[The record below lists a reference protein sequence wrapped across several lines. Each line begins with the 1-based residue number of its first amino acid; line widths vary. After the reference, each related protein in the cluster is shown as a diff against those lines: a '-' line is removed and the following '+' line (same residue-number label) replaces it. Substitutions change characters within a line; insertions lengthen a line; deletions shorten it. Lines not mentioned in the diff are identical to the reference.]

1 MKNTCSIFVLS
12 VMVSFLPFNGF
23 AQGAHTK
30 EITEDYNWLV
40 KELKLSEEEASAFI
54 PIFSRN
60 EEKQLLLLELEKS
73 AMSQLESS
81 IRTGDKEI
89 DYIFLKYIEAREANQ
104 NQHVK
109 AYKEYM
115 TILPVDKLFLFYKI
129 WPREIP
135 SSLEELPEV
144 EYDEKEEKTKFD
156 IIPCR

>member
-1 MKNTCSIFVLS
+1 MKNTCLFFVLS
-12 VMVSFLPFNGF
+12 AMVSFLSFNGF
-23 AQGAHTK
+23 AQGTRTK
-30 EITEDYNWLV
+30 EISEVSKWLV

-54 PIFSRN
+54 PIFQKN
-60 EEKQLLLLELEKS
+60 EKEQLLLFELEKS

-81 IRTGDKEI
+81 IRNGDKEI
-89 DYIFLKYIEAREANQ
+89 DNKFLEYIKAREANQ

-115 TILPVDKLFLFYKI
+115 NVLPIDKLSLFYKI

-135 SSLEELPEV
+135 LSLEELPDV
-144 EYDEKEEKTKFD
+144 EYDGKEEINKFD